1 MRWLCLL
8 LIMFSASALADVATP
23 ADVAKRIVALS
34 PHTVELLYAIGAG
47 EEIIATTDFANYPDA
62 AKQIPRIG
70 GNYGVQLDKLLALS
84 PDLVV
89 VWGDGNQA
97 QDIAR
102 IRQLGLPLYI
112 SAPHTLQ
119 DVTKDL
125 LQLGKLTGHEA
136 KAAQVAA
143 TYQRQLQAIQQH
155 NASKTP
161 VKVFY
166 QLWSN
171 PLMTVANGSWMQQL
185 LQVCRGDNVFADAA
199 TAYPQVSLEAVL
211 MRQPQ
216 VIIKT
221 AETGNPQ
228 SLNWQQWPEIPAVKN
243 QQIYTIDADLL
254 QRPTPRLVQGLTQ
267 LCQVLDRARSNHHSV
282 LSGQPAQ

>member
-1 MRWLCLL
+1 MRWCCLVL
-8 LIMFSASALADVATP
+8 LMFSVSAV

-47 EEIIATTDFANYPDA
+47 DAIVATTDFADYPEA

-70 GNYGVQLDKLLALS
+70 GNYGIQLDKLLAYA

-97 QDIAR
+97 QDIAK
-102 IRQLGLPLYI
+102 IRQLGLKLYV
-112 SAPHTLQ
+112 SEPHTLQ
-119 DVTKDL
+119 DVAKDL
-125 LQLGKLTGHEA
+125 RQLGKLTGHEVQA
-136 KAAQVAA
+136 EQAAAA
-143 TYQRQLQAIQQH
+143 YTKQLQTIQQQ

-171 PLMTVANGSWMQQL
+171 PLMTVAKGSWMQQL
-185 LQVCRGDNVFADAA
+185 LPVCRADNVFVDAA
-199 TAYPQVSLEAVL
+199 NAYPQVSLEAVL
-211 MRQPQ
+211 LRQPQ
-216 VIIKT
+216 VIIRT
-221 AETGNPQ
+221 AETGNAQ
-228 SLNWQQWPEIPAVKN
+228 ALNWQQWPEIPAVKK

-254 QRPTPRLVQGLTQ
+254 QRPTPRLLQGLAQ
-267 LCQVLDRARSNHHSV
+267 LCQILDQARERH
-282 LSGQPAQ
+282 